1 MNDSPR
7 SSDAVEFVSFN
18 GLRVEKSTVPLLVQS
33 LVECDPMTIP
43 SGEDLEPQRRETVSR
58 LFRCSFQDAGTEPS
72 LLQTLGSDLKAL
84 RYLTGLMASRY

>member
-1 MNDSPR
+1 ME
-7 SSDAVEFVSFN
+7 VVSFN

-43 SGEDLEPQRRETVSR
+43 SGEELEPQHRETVSR
-58 LFRCSFQDAGTEPS
+58 LFRCSFQDEGAEPS
-72 LLQTLGSDLKAL
+72 LLQSLGSDLNAL